1 MQPSCN
7 NSVHCS
13 GLFQTPRQSH
23 THRSE
28 AIRKAWRPRRPQ
40 AWQTRRDGRG
50 HGRRRTNRIRFV
62 LVRRPALPNPGKCP
76 IAKKKPPKPAAVASP
91 VDLND
96 LDSRSR
102 DSRSSDSRSTRRRI
116 MAREASAGF
125 VNIRRPAET
134 PPAHELWTNLNAPT
148 KVRRLAAS
156 DSSWDSLRGSGD
168 SLVRIEAQRQKLLGQ
183 NRCLGKMHSVNLS

>member
-1 MQPSCN
+1 M
-7 NSVHCS
+7 VV
-13 GLFQTPRQSH
+13 GMGAG
-23 THRSE
+23 E
-28 AIRKAWRPRRPQ
+28 IA
-40 AWQTRRDGRG
+40 
-50 HGRRRTNRIRFV
+50 NRIRSV
-62 LVRRPALPNPGKCP
+62 LVRRPPLPNRPRQMSKEET
-76 IAKKKPPKPAAVASP
+76 AQPAAVALAVASP

-96 LDSRSR
+96 LDSR
-102 DSRSSDSRSTRRRI
+102 SRSTRRRI

>member
-13 GLFQTPRQSH
+13 GQFQTPRQSH
-23 THRSE
+23 TSPQRSDSQGMAAAATTGMADKE
-28 AIRKAWRPRRPQ
+28 RWSWAWAQEKSDSVRSSSTSSTPQPRQ
-40 AWQTRRDGRG
+40 MSKEETAQ
-50 HGRRRTNRIRFV
+50 
-62 LVRRPALPNPGKCP
+62 
-76 IAKKKPPKPAAVASP
+76 PAAVASP

-96 LDSRSR
+96 LDSRS
-102 DSRSSDSRSTRRRI
+102 SDSRSRRRRI